1 MNVIEIGGVKISY
14 SSLQGLGKAVEDELA
29 RTNGKLADAVRELKK
44 LRRAQ
49 RALKQMLGEQ
59 KTKSSQPAAS
69 VGAAATKEHTGA
81 SR

>member
-14 SSLQGLGKAVEDELA
+14 SSLQGLGKAVEDELS
-29 RTNGKLADAVRELKK
+29 RTNGKLADALKELKK

-49 RALKQMLGEQ
+49 RALKNMLGDQ
-59 KTKSSQPAAS
+59 KPKPAQTASSSGAS
-69 VGAAATKEHTGA
+69 AREFAGA